1 MVDSVTVTQTVGAP
15 YTWAQAGF
23 TWSSASA
30 GKSWSGAYPAV
41 HALAVAVSL
50 ALVDAQGRQTRKP
63 FSEALGFAEQRRAQ
77 SVLRRSENLSFSET
91 YSDLIAC
98 VLRWVESI
106 GFTEASARHGQKA
119 LRESFQAS
127 DALARLLTKDAR
139 ESLYLAEGL
148 ARQGTKR
155 VAESLPMM
163 ESTRRATGKA
173 HTETLVF
180 ADDLD
185 RAMVKRLAEDIGF
198 AETYADLIAFTLSI
212 SESLGMSDLA
222 AKQVKKPVA
231 ETLVLGDQIFRQ
243 AIKRVS
249 EAVAIGEALGRTV
262 AYRRSFNEGLAVTDA
277 LRRAMRISVPE
288 ALDLAEQY
296 RRHANGVVS
305 DMIVSN
311 VAITEADFLNIMEAG
326 HPPGYTDFR
335 DFIQGDYTYR
345 RALFR
350 AILNSRNSDRG
361 FIENLRVT
369 VDVPDIFDRGTA
381 QITDAVAG
389 ASTTF
394 TRTFRVPPEVTMTHK
409 GGTLVAIARIVGSV
423 TTTGFTAVLEA
434 SSGTRVSGSFTWIAQ
449 GY

>member
-30 GKSWSGAYPAV
+30 GKSWGIAYPAA

-63 FSEALGFAEQRRAQ
+63 FNETLGFAEHRRTQ
-77 SVLRRSENLSFSET
+77 SLLPRSENLSFAET
-91 YSDLIAC
+91 YSDLIAF

-106 GFTEASARHGQKA
+106 GFGEVSSRAAQKS
-119 LRESFQAS
+119 LRENFQTS
-127 DALARLLTKDAR
+127 DTLIRGLAKDTR
-139 ESLYLAEGL
+139 ESLALIEGL
-148 ARQGTKR
+148 ARQGSKR
-155 VAESLPMM
+155 VAESLLVA
-163 ESTRRATGKA
+163 ESIRRVTGKA
-173 HTETLVF
+173 HTESFVI

-185 RAMVKRLAEDIGF
+185 RALVKRLAEAVSF

-212 SESLGMSDLA
+212 SESLGVSDLA
-222 AKQVKKPVA
+222 AKQVSKPIS
-231 ETLVLGDQIFRQ
+231 ETLVLGDRAVRQ

-262 AYRRSFNEGLAVTDA
+262 AYRRTINEGLAVTDA
-277 LRRAMRISVPE
+277 LRRAFRLSVVE
-288 ALDLAEQY
+288 ALELAEQY

-369 VDVPDIFDRGTA
+369 IDVPDIFDRGTA
-381 QITDAVAG
+381 QITDAAAG
-389 ASTTF
+389 ISITF

-409 GGTLVAIARIVGSV
+409 GGTLVAIPRIVGGV
-423 TTTGFTAVLEA
+423 TTTGFMAVLEA
-434 SSGTRVSGSFTWIAQ
+434 SSGARVSGSFTWIAQ

>member
-30 GKSWSGAYPAV
+30 GKSWGTAYPAV
-41 HALAVAVSL
+41 HALAVSVSL
-50 ALVDAQGRQTRKP
+50 ALVDAQGRQMRKP
-63 FSEALGFAEQRRAQ
+63 LNEALGFAEQRRAQ
-77 SVLRRSENLSFSET
+77 ALLRRQEGVGFAET
-91 YSDLIAC
+91 YSDLIAF
-98 VLRWVESI
+98 VLRLVESI
-106 GFTEASARHGQKA
+106 GFTEASVRSSQK
-119 LRESFQAS
+119 LTRESFQAS
-127 DALARLLTKDAR
+127 DTLIRGVAKDTR
-139 ESLYLAEGL
+139 ESLAFTEGL

-163 ESTRRATGKA
+163 EATRRNTGKA
-173 HTETLVF
+173 HTETFVI

-185 RAMVKRLAEDIGF
+185 RAIVKRMMEVFGF

-222 AKQVKKPVA
+222 VKQVKKPVA
-231 ETLVLGDQIFRQ
+231 ETLVLGDHAMRQ

-249 EAVAIGEALGRTV
+249 EAVAVGEALVRTV
-262 AYRRSFNEGLAVTDA
+262 AYRRTINEGFAVTDA
-277 LRRAMRISVPE
+277 LRRAMRISVNE
-288 ALDLAEQY
+288 ALELAEQY

-381 QITDAVAG
+381 QITDAIAG
-389 ASTTF
+389 SSIAF
-394 TRTFRVPPEVTMTHK
+394 TRTFRVPPEVAMTHK
-409 GGTLVAIARIVGSV
+409 GGTLVAIPRIVGGV
-423 TTTGFTAVLEA
+423 TTTGFAAALEV
-434 SSGTRVSGSFTWIAQ
+434 SSGTRVTGSFTWIAQ

>member
-30 GKSWSGAYPAV
+30 GKSWGSAYPAV
-41 HALAVAVSL
+41 HALAVGVSL
-50 ALVDAQGRQTRKP
+50 TLLDAQGRQTRKP

-77 SVLRRSENLSFSET
+77 SLLRRSENVGFAET
-91 YSDLIAC
+91 YSDLIAY

-106 GFTEASARHGQKA
+106 GFGETSARAGQKA

-127 DALARLLTKDAR
+127 DTLIRGLAKDAR
-139 ESLYLAEGL
+139 ESLSLAENL
-148 ARQGTKR
+148 SRQGTKR
-155 VAESLPMM
+155 VAESLSVA
-163 ESTRRATGKA
+163 ETARRNTGKA
-173 HTETLVF
+173 HTETFVI

-185 RAMVKRLAEDIGF
+185 RAIVKRMAETIGF

-212 SESLGMSDLA
+212 SESLSVSDLA
-222 AKQVKKPVA
+222 AKQASKPIA
-231 ETLVLGDQIFRQ
+231 ETLTVGDHAVRQ

-262 AYRRSFNEGLAVTDA
+262 AYRRSINEGLAVTDA
-277 LRRAMRISVPE
+277 LRRAFRLSVRE
-288 ALDLAEQY
+288 ALDLSEQY

-305 DMIVSN
+305 DMIVST
-311 VAITEADFLNIMEAG
+311 AEITEADFLNLMEAG

-345 RALFR
+345 RALVR

-381 QITDAVAG
+381 QILDAAAG
-389 ASTTF
+389 ASIAF

-409 GGTLVAIARIVGSV
+409 GGTVVAIPRILGSV
-423 TTTGFTAVLEA
+423 TTTGFMAVPEA
-434 SSGTRVSGSFTWIAQ
+434 SSGTRVAGSFTWIAQ